1 MIRGMS
7 KPRILL
13 LVLVAGVLSAAL
25 LEAQR
30 GGRGGRSRFEDN
42 SFRAI
47 TDKEDP
53 TTEFAIAR
61 WYSRGW
67 IGNGW
72 NHDYPTAEEH
82 ILQIIKNVT
91 AVETDVLSYKIVD
104 ISTPEIFKYPF
115 AYVSH
120 PGEVDP
126 SDEEIENIRE
136 YIERGGF
143 LMLDDFGGQGQGPW
157 EMEGWLTLLRRA
169 FPGREMYKLKDNH
182 ELLRLFYDIDNLEME
197 HPMAP
202 ESKAVFYGFD
212 DEKGRLAMVICY
224 SNDVGDYWEF
234 LDQPRYKLKPS
245 AEAVKLGV
253 NFAIYSM
260 TH

>member
-1 MIRGMS
+1 MS

-13 LVLVAGVLSAAL
+13 LVLLAGVLSAVL

-30 GGRGGRSRFEDN
+30 GGRGGRGRFEDN
-42 SFRAI
+42 SARAI

-53 TTEFAIAR
+53 TTEFSVAR
-61 WYSRGW
+61 WYSSGW
-67 IGNGW
+67 YRDGW
-72 NHDYPTAEEH
+72 RHDYPVAEEH

-91 AVETDVLSYKIVD
+91 VVNTDVLSYKIVD

-157 EMEGWLTLLRRA
+157 EMEGWLSLLQRA
-169 FPGREMYKLKDNH
+169 FPEPERKMYQLKDNH
-182 ELLRLFYDIDNLEME
+182 ELLRLFYDIDNLQME
-197 HPMAP
+197 HPMEP
-202 ESKAVFYGFD
+202 SSKAIFYGFND
-212 DEKGRLAMVICY
+212 AKGRMAMVICY

-234 LDQPRYKLKPS
+234 LDNQRYKLKPS

-253 NFAIYSM
+253 NFAIYAM

>member
-30 GGRGGRSRFEDN
+30 GGRGGRRFEDN
-42 SFRAI
+42 SFRAV

-67 IGNGW
+67 LSNGW
-72 NHDYPTAEEH
+72 NHDYPIAEEH

-91 AVETDVLSYKIVD
+91 AVDTDVLSYKIVD

-169 FPGREMYKLKDNH
+169 FPGREMYQLKDNH
-182 ELLRLFYDIDNLEME
+182 ELLELFYDIDNLQME

-202 ESKAVFYGFD
+202 ESKAIFYGFD
-212 DEKGRLAMVICY
+212 DAEGRLAMVICY

-234 LDQPRYKLKPS
+234 LDRPQYKLKPS